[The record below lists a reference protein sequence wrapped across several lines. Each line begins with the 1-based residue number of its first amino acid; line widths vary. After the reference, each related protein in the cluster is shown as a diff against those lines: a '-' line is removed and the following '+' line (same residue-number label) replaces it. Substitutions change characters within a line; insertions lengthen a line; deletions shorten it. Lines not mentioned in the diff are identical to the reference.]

1 MWTAF
6 PSPDY
11 YGGSAPCL
19 TPQVTAPL
27 PADVLEA
34 RRGGRTRQG
43 SHVHCVSISR
53 VGAQLCSGSIA
64 TSTPQTFLVASRTD
78 VNSRP
83 ESRLPVREVGVHC
96 SPAQIRQ
103 IRAGSTI
110 TEVPPL
116 VHSRYTF
123 LPCSPDPDHLAVLAR
138 PGFVR
143 AASHPP
149 QRFLSQAALNF
160 DPAAATAERQ
170 GSLTPART
178 HSTSWRTCTTWNGST
193 LISAFGSWS
202 TIARRNAAD
211 GSIATTCDPV
221 PPGRAASG
229 QPAADR
235 GRVAAVD
242 DTEDLAAVGVH
253 DGRHPRLDPPPA
265 TVLVAEPAHPPVAV
279 LVDPDPTDLQVVD
292 VGQQHR
298 RRVHAWPA
306 PSTTPPDEPRR
317 PRRPPGPSRPP
328 PPAAAARS
336 RLVQR
341 ARSGNSSVAGV
352 NVRRRQAGSSHTS
365 LGLRTTTSTC
375 PACGTSRTRCTVQ
388 ACTRPD
394 TTPQSGQPTSR
405 STGCTLTRRPPN
417 GRSTAS
423 ITR

>member
-11 YGGSAPCL
+11 YGGSAPSL
-19 TPQVTAPL
+19 APQVTAPL

-34 RRGGRTRQG
+34 RRGGQTRQG

-83 ESRLPVREVGVHC
+83 ESRLPVRKVSVHC

-123 LPCSPDPDHLAVLAR
+123 LPCSPNPDHLAVLAR

-170 GSLTPART
+170 GSFTPART
-178 HSTSWRTCTTWNGST
+178 HSASWRTLTIWN
-193 LISAFGSWS
+193 A
-202 TIARRNAAD
+202 
-211 GSIATTCDPV
+211 
-221 PPGRAASG
+221 
-229 QPAADR
+229 
-235 GRVAAVD
+235 
-242 DTEDLAAVGVH
+242 
-253 DGRHPRLDPPPA
+253 
-265 TVLVAEPAHPPVAV
+265 
-279 LVDPDPTDLQVVD
+279 
-292 VGQQHR
+292 
-298 RRVHAWPA
+298 
-306 PSTTPPDEPRR
+306 
-317 PRRPPGPSRPP
+317 
-328 PPAAAARS
+328 
-336 RLVQR
+336 
-341 ARSGNSSVAGV
+341 
-352 NVRRRQAGSSHTS
+352 
-365 LGLRTTTSTC
+365 
-375 PACGTSRTRCTVQ
+375 SRT
-388 ACTRPD
+388 A
-394 TTPQSGQPTSR
+394 
-405 STGCTLTRRPPN
+405 
-417 GRSTAS
+417 TAS
-423 ITR
+423 SRRSSMAFL